1 MLEALTYH
9 DLVTHEPTAYLYSRV
24 SDIKQTEENKTG
36 ISRQTNSD
44 EVNDLLTKFE
54 KMPQIWMNDAGLS
67 AHHGHNI
74 TKGRMG
80 DFVEACNKEE
90 IAPGSI
96 LVLEYLDRLTRLE
109 LTEALNLATCILR
122 AGVIIHV
129 WGSNETIKS
138 NDLSDTIKLVV
149 ELQGANAYTKKLS
162 SRIINSAID
171 RIHKALGGHKDKDG
185 YMLAING
192 YGSNAWWIDT
202 TSGYVR
208 PHKIYWAIAREIID
222 LNLQGWGWLKIAQLF
237 KEKGYLPPRAN
248 SKNPVVA
255 AKNKKL
261 GWNRSNLLSKLA
273 KQKAVLGIKEFGNLD
288 IEIPDYYP
296 PLVTEDEFF
305 KIKQKRNDRKVGG
318 NKKNAALFS
327 GVGKTRCA
335 FCGSTINTS
344 PSKSGTKYE
353 TRVYKCSGIHNPE
366 INCPSGTINS
376 IYFETAIIKACGI
389 LISQPVKEE
398 NKLREFQIEEEIKVI
413 EREISNQ
420 RTLLKISKSLEVI
433 SMVDQDL
440 TKATNKK
447 HKLEKELNDLK
458 FVQDPDAFT
467 IDDIPHDIID
477 YTNTKVRQKYRDI
490 FFSNIKEIKVKI
502 NRNVQSRRNK
512 NLVSFAIELYNG
524 NILKTGLY
532 GNQFMKMPEQQ
543 YDDIHKEGGANGVIN
558 LYANSGLWHGIS
570 RQGKKVDFV
579 DLDFGVGITKKS
591 WVGFDHICKLLLE
604 RVKSGEKILV

>member
-1 MLEALTYH
+1 MLEAITYQ
-9 DLVTHEPTAYLYSRV
+9 DLITREPTAYLYSRV
-24 SDIKQTEENKTG
+24 SDIKQTEDNKTG

-44 EVNDLLTKFE
+44 EVNEVLTKFE
-54 KMPQIWMNDAGLS
+54 KMPQIWMNDSGLS
-67 AHHGHNI
+67 AFHGKNL
-74 TKGRMG
+74 TEGRMG
-80 DFVEACNKEE
+80 DFIEACNKGEV
-90 IAPGSI
+90 APGSI

-109 LTEALNLATCILR
+109 LTEALHLAICILR
-122 AGVIIHV
+122 SGVIIHI

-138 NDLSDTIKLVV
+138 NDLSDAVKLVV

-162 SRIINSAID
+162 SRIKNSAII
-171 RIHKALGGHKDKDG
+171 RIQKALDGDKDQDG
-185 YMLAING
+185 HMLAVNG

-202 TSGYVR
+202 TTGYVK
-208 PHKIYWAIAREIID
+208 PHKLYWAIAREIID
-222 LNLQGWGWLKIAQLF
+222 LNLQGWGWQKIAKLF
-237 KEKGYLPPRAN
+237 KKKGYLPPRSDSKN
-248 SKNPVVA
+248 SKVA
-255 AKNKKL
+255 EKNKKL
-261 GWNRSNLLSKLA
+261 GWNRANLISKLA
-273 KQKAVLGIKEFGNLD
+273 KQKAVLGVKEFKKLN

-296 PLVTEDEFF
+296 PLVTEGEFF
-305 KIKQKRNDRKVGG
+305 QIKNMRNIKKIGG

-398 NKLREFQIEEEIKVI
+398 DKLREFQIEEEIKVI

-420 RTLLKISKSLEVI
+420 LTLLKVSKNLEAI
-433 SMVDQDL
+433 AMVDQDL
-440 TKATNKK
+440 TKAISKK
-447 HKLEKELNDLK
+447 HKLEKELNALK
-458 FVQDPDAFT
+458 FVQEPDAFT
-467 IDDIPHDIID
+467 IDDIPNDIID

-502 NRNVQSRRNK
+502 NRNIQSRRNK
-512 NLVSFAIELYNG
+512 NVISFAIELYNG

-558 LYANSGLWHGIS
+558 LYANSAIWHGIS

-591 WVGFDHICKLLLE
+591 RAGFDHICELLLE

>member
-1 MLEALTYH
+1 MLEAITYQ
-9 DLVTHEPTAYLYSRV
+9 DLITREPTAYLYSRV
-24 SDIKQTEENKTG
+24 SDIKQTEENKMG
-36 ISRQTNSD
+36 ILRQKNSS
-44 EVNDLLTKFE
+44 EVSNLLTKFE

-67 AHHGHNI
+67 AYHGNNI
-74 TKGRMG
+74 TQGRMG
-80 DFVEACNKEE
+80 DFIDACNKRE
-90 IAPGSI
+90 IVPGSI
-96 LVLEYLDRLTRLE
+96 LILEYLDRLTRLD
-109 LTEALNLATCILR
+109 LSEALHLANCILR
-122 AGVIIHV
+122 AGVIIYI

-138 NDLSDTIKLVV
+138 DDLSDTIKLVI

-162 SRIINSAID
+162 SRIKNSAIV
-171 RIHKALGGHKDKDG
+171 RIQKALDGDKDQDG
-185 YMLAING
+185 HMLAING

-202 TSGYVR
+202 TSGYVK
-208 PHKIYWAIAREIID
+208 PHEIYWSIAREIID
-222 LNLQGWGWLKIAQLF
+222 LNLQGWGWLKIANLF

-248 SKNPVVA
+248 SKNSKVA
-255 AKNKKL
+255 LKNNKL
-261 GWNRSNLLSKLA
+261 GWNRANLLSKLA
-273 KQKAVLGIKEFGNLD
+273 KQKAVLGIKEFRNLD

-296 PLVTEDEFF
+296 PLVTEEEFIQ
-305 KIKQKRNDRKVGG
+305 IKNMRNIKKVGG

-398 NKLREFQIEEEIKVI
+398 DKLREFQIEEEIKVI

-420 RTLLKISKSLEVI
+420 RTLLKMSKSLEVI
-433 SMVDQDL
+433 AMVDQDL
-440 TKATNKK
+440 TEATSKK
-447 HKLEKELNDLK
+447 HKLEKELNALK

-502 NRNVQSRRNK
+502 NRNIQSRRNK

-543 YDDIHKEGGANGVIN
+543 YDDIHKAGGDKGVVN
-558 LYANSGLWHGIS
+558 LYANSSYWHGVS
-570 RQGKKVDFV
+570 RQGKVVDFV
-579 DLDFGVGITKKS
+579 DLDFGAGITKKS
-591 WVGFDHICKLLLE
+591 WIKFDQISQLLDE
-604 RVKSGEKILV
+604 RVRSGEKILV

>member
-1 MLEALTYH
+1 M
-9 DLVTHEPTAYLYSRV
+9 

-36 ISRQTNSD
+36 ISRQTNSN
-44 EVNDLLTKFE
+44 EVTDLLAKFE

-80 DFVEACNKEE
+80 NFVEACNKGE

-109 LTEALNLATCILR
+109 LNDALHLANSILR

-149 ELQGANAYTKKLS
+149 ELQSANAYTKKLS
-162 SRIINSAID
+162 CRIKKSAII
-171 RIHKALGGHKDKDG
+171 RIHKALDGDKHKDKDG
-185 YMLAING
+185 HMLAVNG

-202 TSGYVR
+202 TSGYVK
-208 PHKIYWAIAREIID
+208 PHKIYWEIAREIID
-222 LNLQGWGWLKIAQLF
+222 LNLLGWGWQKIAKLF
-237 KEKGYLPPRAN
+237 KKKGHLPPRAD
-248 SKNPVVA
+248 SKNAKVA

-273 KQKAVLGIKEFGNLD
+273 KQKAVLGIKEFENLD

-296 PLVTEDEFF
+296 ALVTEDEFF
-305 KIKQKRNDRKVGG
+305 QIKKMRNIKKVGG

-398 NKLREFQIEEEIKVI
+398 NKLREYQIDEEINVLD
-413 EREISNQ
+413 REISNQ
-420 RTLLKISKSLEVI
+420 RALLKISKSLEVI
-433 SMVDQDL
+433 AMVDQDL

-447 HKLEKELNDLK
+447 HKLEKELHALK
-458 FVQDPDAFT
+458 YVHEPDAFT
-467 IDDIPHDIID
+467 LDDIPHDIVD

-532 GNQFMKMPEQQ
+532 GNQFMKMPDKQ
-543 YDDIHKEGGANGVIN
+543 YDDIHKAGGENGIVN
-558 LYANSGLWHGIS
+558 LYANSSSWHGIS
-570 RQGKKVDFV
+570 RQGKVIDFV
-579 DLDFGVGITKKS
+579 DLDFGVGITKNNWTS
-591 WVGFDHICKLLLE
+591 FDHICKLLVE
-604 RVKSGEKILV
+604 RIRGGEKILV